1 MNVQKVIDEL
11 NKALSLEY
19 ASVIQGLQH
28 SFLVQGLFRES
39 IAPML
44 RDHAEESFKHAKIL
58 GDKIVALGG
67 LPTVEPAPVKQASDL
82 VEMLKQDLALAREVY
97 EHYESLLKM
106 VQDDTPLRIMV
117 ENFVE
122 TEKKDCEELEK
133 LLEIRKIRVK
143 DKEVT
148 FRVK

>member
-1 MNVQKVIDEL
+1 MMNVQKVIDEL
-11 NKALSLEY
+11 NKGLSLEY

-67 LPTVEPAPVKQASDL
+67 LPTVEPASCRISFFSAALFVLERILTSAS
-82 VEMLKQDLALAREVY
+82 A
-97 EHYESLLKM
+97 
-106 VQDDTPLRIMV
+106 
-117 ENFVE
+117 
-122 TEKKDCEELEK
+122 
-133 LLEIRKIRVK
+133 
-143 DKEVT
+143 
-148 FRVK
+148 